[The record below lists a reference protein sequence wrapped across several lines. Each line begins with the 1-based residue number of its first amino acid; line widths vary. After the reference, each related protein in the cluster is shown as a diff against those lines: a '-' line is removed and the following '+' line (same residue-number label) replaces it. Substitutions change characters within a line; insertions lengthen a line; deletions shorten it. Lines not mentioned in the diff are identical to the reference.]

1 MRGAGGSCLM
11 KRVLFL
17 CTGNS
22 CRSQMAEGWLH
33 HLAGDRFEAVS
44 AGTKPKALH
53 PDAVLVMRE
62 AGVNISGQRSKS
74 VSEFLQGQ
82 FDFVIT
88 VCDSAKE
95 TCPYFPGEV
104 RRLHWSFAD
113 PAAATGTHEQRL
125 AVFRQVRDQI
135 AERVRKFAFRELH
148 LTPRADAS
156 H

>member
-1 MRGAGGSCLM
+1 M

-22 CRSQMAEGWLH
+22 CRSQMAEGWLR
-33 HLAGDRFEAVS
+33 HLAGNRFQAAS
-44 AGTKPKALH
+44 AGTKPAGLH
-53 PDAVLVMRE
+53 PDAVLVMGE
-62 AGVNISGQRSKS
+62 AGVDIAAQRSKN
-74 VSEFLQGQ
+74 VSQFLQGQ

-95 TCPYFPGEV
+95 ACPYFPGEV
-104 RRLHWSFAD
+104 QRLHWSFAD

-135 AERVRKFAFRELH
+135 AERIKDFATR
-148 LTPRADAS
+148 D
-156 H
+156 